1 MSRKYFCSPI
11 AQPRPSFTT
20 EYQERFLPPHC
31 HTTLITSS
39 TQRNP
44 YHTLKGTSAEIN
56 TLRSF
61 GVTKKL
67 ANQPQH
73 DAPLRSESPKHHRR
87 CSSITHNPTHF
98 GADQMAAN
106 VEDYTSVYR
115 RDFQVWKVKKLLP
128 YKPADSLT
136 VNQGLVVTGCPFQN
150 TAVQVAADSLKFPE
164 VRKAPFESVT
174 SYRSDYVTHP
184 VQTRHRVKP
193 THPTKDLLA
202 EPDVPLKPR
211 VAWDQDICDEANS
224 FFQSFK
230 DWSIENKIHSK
241 GHARESGP
249 PPDDLST
256 ALADNTEHECR
267 RAKPGPAPQWSR
279 GTAKERSGGTTTMKE
294 DFRCWDKPR
303 RFPSVR
309 KEEPDRPEET
319 TPQTFRHHPKSD
331 EKASSWHASKTSHW
345 PDEKG
350 ALSNLKGN
358 KPETEDSKMYWTRS
372 LDRGVS
378 WADGG
383 EVRQRITCMV
393 SSRS

>member
-1 MSRKYFCSPI
+1 MSF
-11 AQPRPSFTT
+11 
-20 EYQERFLPPHC
+20 
-31 HTTLITSS
+31 
-39 TQRNP
+39 
-44 YHTLKGTSAEIN
+44 
-56 TLRSF
+56 RSF

-115 RDFQVWKVKKLLP
+115 SKHAWPAAVIVCGNRKQQICTPPFKFPHTLFFLSLPPPGDFQVWKVKKLLP

-150 TAVQVAADSLKFPE
+150 TAVQVADDSLKFPE